1 MKSSQ
6 QGSPNSAAS
15 KSHTLWGIGM
25 LVAVIGILALIGVRL
40 FTDKEVPLA
49 LGELPE
55 DFTLTTFAGQTIHSN
70 ELQGKVVL
78 VNFWASWCTT
88 CDDEAR
94 MLKEAWVHYQEQEG
108 NAVAFLGVA
117 YMDTEPAA
125 LEFISN
131 YGITYPNG
139 PDLRGEIS
147 KIFQVKNV
155 PETFILD
162 RDGRLYAIKI
172 GPFLAVDEIYT
183 IIDTALTKD

>member
-6 QGSPNSAAS
+6 QGSPNSTPA

-25 LVAVIGILALIGVRL
+25 LVAVIGILSLIGVRL
-40 FTDKEVPLA
+40 FSDKEVPID
-49 LGELPE
+49 LGETPE
-55 DFTLTTFAGQTIHSN
+55 DFTLTTFSGQTIHSN

-94 MLKEAWVHYQEQEG
+94 MLEQAWAHYQALEG
-108 NAVAFLGVA
+108 NEVAILGVA

-125 LEFISN
+125 IEFISK
-131 YGITYPNG
+131 YGLTYPNG

-147 KIFQVKNV
+147 KLFQVKNV
-155 PETFILD
+155 PETYILD
-162 RDGRLYAIKI
+162 EDGRLAAIKI
-172 GPFLAVDEIYT
+172 GPFLAVDEIHE
-183 IIDTALTKD
+183 IIDAALMKD